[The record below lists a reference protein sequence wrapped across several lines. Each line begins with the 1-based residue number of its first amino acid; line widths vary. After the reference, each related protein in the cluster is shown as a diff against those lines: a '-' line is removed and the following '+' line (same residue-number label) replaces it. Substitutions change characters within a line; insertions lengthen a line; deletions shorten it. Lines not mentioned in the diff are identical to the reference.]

1 MDELTPKQKKQKYYR
16 EHRDECLQRVK
27 AYQEKH
33 NPKIK
38 QRKQKTSVA
47 FLMKLKLEPISES
60 LNEKPNTFFTVS
72 ETDWK

>member
-27 AYQEKH
+27 AYQERLS
-33 NPKIK
+33 PKIK

-47 FLMKLKLEPISES
+47 FLMKLKLDTISQPPS
-60 LNEKPNTFFTVS
+60 EKPTTFFTVS